1 MKKSLKSILAASDV
15 VLYLTKKRY
24 TNWSTALKLTK
35 AYKDMNSNK
44 EFYMEQVKILLDE
57 YANKKENGSFDIDEQ
72 GNFTFKDIEIAHKF
86 QTELNNLQST
96 EVEVFDPIT
105 IDISQIQDQLSLT
118 PEEISKLDGFII
130 FTEEK
135 ANA

>member
-1 MKKSLKSILAASDV
+1 MKKSLKDILAASDV

-57 YANKKENGSFDIDEQ
+57 YANKKDNGSFDIDEQ
-72 GNFTFKDIEIAHKF
+72 GNCKFKDIETAHKF
-86 QTELNNLQST
+86 QKEVNNLQST

>member
-35 AYKDMNSNK
+35 AHKDMNSNK

-57 YANKKENGSFDIDEQ
+57 YANKKDNGSFDIDEQ
-72 GNFTFKDIEIAHKF
+72 GNFTFKDIETAHKF

>member
-1 MKKSLKSILAASDV
+1 MPAVRKPKKKSFEELSNEEI
-15 VLYLTKKRY
+15 
-24 TNWSTALKLTK
+24 ALRG
-35 AYKDMNSNK
+35 
-44 EFYMEQVKILLDE
+44 IE
-57 YANKKENGSFDIDEQ
+57 YANKKDNGSFDIDEQ
-72 GNFTFKDIEIAHKF
+72 GNFTFKDIETAHKF